1 MQDFAALK
9 VQLVNVNK
17 LSQQA
22 MNEHG
27 LAGIMTEAMRRIPS
41 KDTERNYI
49 SVFSRLGH
57 IAESTKIPD
66 GFTKSTVKYMI
77 NVKSVE
83 NFESLI
89 ETSNQVPS
97 KMKGEIMTTA
107 DYLRK
112 EGEEHGA
119 LKNSIKIAINML
131 KEGLDKAF
139 VSKTTELDM
148 EKVEELSKQL
158 DA

>member
-27 LAGIMTEAMRRIPS
+27 LAGIMTEAMRRISS

-49 SVFSRLGH
+49 SVFSRLGL
-57 IAESTKIPD
+57 IAESTDIPD

-83 NFESLI
+83 NVESLI
-89 ETSNQVPS
+89 ETSNEIPN
-97 KMKGEIMTTA
+97 KLKGEIMTTA
-107 DYLRK
+107 DYLRRD
-112 EGEEHGA
+112 GA
-119 LKNSIKIAINML
+119 LENSIKIAINML